1 MQKLEKSSTGSLAA
15 SQLGA
20 DINKRAAWARVLTKV
35 GGLKSFCLDWAD
47 KIKWISEG
55 SGRVELVNIG
65 SAPVDAKLDSS
76 PSLVLCVAM
85 SS

>member
-1 MQKLEKSSTGSLAA
+1 MQKLEKSSAGSLAA

-20 DINKRAAWARVLTKV
+20 DINKRAAWARVLTKL
-35 GGLKSFCLDWAD
+35 GGLKSFCLDRAD

-65 SAPVDAKLDSS
+65 SVPVDAMLDSS
-76 PSLVLCVAM
+76 SSLVLCVTM
-85 SS
+85 